1 MCFRNF
7 PDGWLCDIWF
17 LSSAWAVTTSS
28 FSHLFSDFALNRE
41 GFSLVAEAYL
51 RLDFPVIPQWQ
62 AYISNRDRVLLRLNF
77 LKNKKTKQSK
87 KNPVNSWHFIT
98 PPLVKKK
105 KKVLSAFALPPHL
118 KGHHVEGRKCADAL
132 QALVCRQ
139 HHITFS
145 WFWMFIAFSL
155 PSKDD
160 F

>member
-105 KKVLSAFALPPHL
+105 KKSTVCICSSTTFKRAPCWRPEVCGCTASLGLPAAS
-118 KGHHVEGRKCADAL
+118 HHFLLILDVHC
-132 QALVCRQ
+132 
-139 HHITFS
+139 I
-145 WFWMFIAFSL
+145 L
-155 PSKDD
+155 PTQ
-160 F
+160 